1 MLRAKWS
8 GYEIDSSEAAYEVPV
23 QVPEEMGTL
32 VRGLLS
38 SGYFV
43 RSCYLLF
50 DEPMIRLR
58 DFITEHGDLDDKLT
72 AKTAEHLDKQIA
84 RFDLTSWRGSRIGVL
99 AVQTILNYVGAHRQE
114 LLDGQVFR
122 FELMDEQRER
132 FADYD
137 YEFTPGDEVDE
148 TLYYSEQEIPL
159 DGVVL
164 YLGCSLVGADKL
176 SPEEHRRAYRIVRGS
191 YEEVGLLDELAGWS
205 LGPPRDYVL
214 EDISR
219 SQDLTLRVRLNP
231 DAALTV
237 TGRWMD
243 DGQFIYPY
251 YEYLL
256 ELAAKKAA
264 TRIKFHMIY

>member
-1 MLRAKWS
+1 MLRARWS

-50 DEPMIRLR
+50 HEPMIRLR
-58 DFITEHGDLDDKLT
+58 DFITAHGDLDDKLT
-72 AKTAEHLDKQIA
+72 VKTVQHLDKQIA
-84 RFDLTSWRGSRIGVL
+84 KFDPTSWRGPRMGVL

-114 LLDGQVFR
+114 LLDDQVFR
-122 FELMDEQRER
+122 FELMDEQREMLG
-132 FADYD
+132 DYD

-148 TLYYSEQEIPL
+148 TVYYSEQEIPL

-164 YLGCSLVGADKL
+164 YLGCSLAGADKL
-176 SPEEHRRAYRIVRGS
+176 SPEEQRWAYRMVHDS
-191 YEEVGLLDELAGWS
+191 YEAVGLLDELAGWS

-219 SQDLTLRVRLNP
+219 RQNLTLRVRLNP
-231 DAALTV
+231 DATFTI

-256 ELAAKKAA
+256 GLAAEKAA
-264 TRIKFHMIY
+264 ARIKFHMIY